1 MQVNSNA
8 RARIIRLGQ
17 NDINR
22 FADALDNP
30 KPISDRLAVSL
41 KQHLERRQ
49 HDSGSGRS
57 TVRWTPKP
65 R

>member
-1 MQVNSNA
+1 MNVNSNS

-17 NDINR
+17 KDIKR
-22 FADALDNP
+22 IADALDNP

-41 KQHLERRQ
+41 KQHLETRQ
-49 HDSGSGRS
+49 HDTGSSRS